1 MKARTRSRKP
11 ASIGSNHSSRRP
23 TAISAS
29 EPRTGNFVLLY
40 YWSWRGLHRCATPG
54 SFGFQLPETTPP
66 SIPTTLRTAPQRSST
81 DLRFRPACTDLTLG
95 RVCHA
100 HGSLG
105 RRSGY
110 FRSRLRLRRTNAAG
124 IRHANRI
131 SRPCWRIT
139 GHSGKPD
146 RRCRTWVK
154 FAPNSVLEGNGF
166 EPSVPGTKEPV
177 FVAEGELRLIA
188 PEKPS
193 QPPGRRGTPY
203 NHTHQPDERLGEKR
217 QALVHP
223 VIDTAMVVREL
234 LVAMRDAEF
243 VQPPHEPAGTRR
255 AD

>member
-95 RVCHA
+95 RECHA

-154 FAPNSVLEGNGF
+154 FAPDSVLEEDGF
-166 EPSVPGTKEPV
+166 ELVVPLSKKTAVPSSPFGFRLDGTGYERSN
-177 FVAEGELRLIA
+177 LR
-188 PEKPS
+188 K
-193 QPPGRRGTPY
+193 RRF
-203 NHTHQPDERLGEKR
+203 
-217 QALVHP
+217 
-223 VIDTAMVVREL
+223 
-234 LVAMRDAEF
+234 EF
-243 VQPPHEPAGTRR
+243 PAAKVTSLAKAR
-255 AD
+255 ASC